1 MRQSLTALLTLRSW
15 ILDGTLPA
23 GERLWE
29 ATLAARLN
37 VSRTPLREALVH
49 LEHEGLVE
57 GADRGGY
64 AVRGFSPAYIR
75 QTIEIRGTLEGLA
88 ARQVAEA
95 MPSAQQ
101 LEPLHQIVEHID
113 EIVTQPHL
121 GEDALSRYME
131 LNSEFHRRLLALA
144 DNTALSEALTRIA
157 HLPFASPDAFVMGY
171 AHSAPAHRLLFIA
184 NDQHRCMVDALS
196 RGDGARAEQIARE
209 HAHIARRNLDNALEH
224 PASLEAMRGS
234 TLIRHP

>member
-1 MRQSLTALLTLRSW
+1 MRQSLSALLTLRSW
-15 ILDGTLPA
+15 ILDGTLLA

-64 AVRGFSPAYIR
+64 AVRAFSPAYVR

-95 MPSAQQ
+95 RLSAQQ
-101 LEPLHQIVEHID
+101 LAPLHHLIECID
-113 EIVTQPHL
+113 DIVTQPHL

-144 DNTALSEALTRIA
+144 DNTALSEALERIER
-157 HLPFASPDAFVMGY
+157 LPFASPGAFVMGY
-171 AHSAPAHRLLFIA
+171 AHSASAHRLLFIA
-184 NDQHRCMVDALS
+184 NDQHRCMMEALS
-196 RGDGARAEQIARE
+196 RGEGARAEQIARE
-209 HAHIARRNLDNALEH
+209 HAQIAQRNLDNALEH
-224 PASLEAMRGS
+224 PTRLEHMSGS
-234 TLIRHP
+234 MLIRHP